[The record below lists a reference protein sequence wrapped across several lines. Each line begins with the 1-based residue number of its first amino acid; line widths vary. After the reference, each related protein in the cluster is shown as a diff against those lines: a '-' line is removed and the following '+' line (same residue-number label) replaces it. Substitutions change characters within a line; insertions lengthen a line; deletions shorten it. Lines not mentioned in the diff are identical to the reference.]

1 MVDTCTCIHTFMR
14 ACINTSSTCMHTYT
28 HTHKCTV
35 MQICST
41 YSSELSV
48 RVFLNTYDAQCLWSR
63 PMSVCVCVW
72 SQTPKQVYHGIKDQ
86 KMNIYIYMVKK
97 HTWPYMAFMCM
108 FSFAYSNILSL
119 VSATS
124 WPGDIGCCGNWES
137 RGGEGRESSLSFFSC
152 GFLGKCIFASMHI
165 GVGSGHICRKHRKL
179 PLFLISGHGT

>member
-28 HTHKCTV
+28 HTSVPSCRFAPHTV
-35 MQICST
+35 
-41 YSSELSV
+41 V
-48 RVFLNTYDAQCLWSR
+48 NCLYEFSWT
-63 PMSVCVCVW
+63 PTMHNAYEAVQWVCVCLVADPQAGI
-72 SQTPKQVYHGIKDQ
+72 SRDQRPKDEY
-86 KMNIYIYMVKK
+86 IYIWWEK

-108 FSFAYSNILSL
+108 FSFASSNILSL